1 MTVIQSIIGRIQ
13 PGRFDEYLELNRQAI
28 KIHERLGVSARV
40 FLAGPAGEASGLS
53 SFSTEHANM
62 DDYGRYADEVATD
75 GELQSLVMHLRS
87 EKTPVVIEQQ
97 SLASELPLGRTPKA
111 GRGPVV
117 EVHVSRPTPGRM
129 EEVLSMGKRVCDF
142 VEAHGALNARSF
154 QLGYAGIGSGSL
166 LSMWEFENLRAW
178 GKASDAWN
186 NDPEGQEIAMSTV
199 AANPST
205 TLVFS
210 GVYMEVPL

>member
-1 MTVIQSIIGRIQ
+1 
-13 PGRFDEYLELNRQAI
+13 
-28 KIHERLGVSARV
+28 
-40 FLAGPAGEASGLS
+40 
-53 SFSTEHANM
+53 
-62 DDYGRYADEVATD
+62 
-75 GELQSLVMHLRS
+75 
-87 EKTPVVIEQQ
+87 
-97 SLASELPLGRTPKA
+97 
-111 GRGPVV
+111 
-117 EVHVSRPTPGRM
+117 
-129 EEVLSMGKRVCDF
+129 MGKRVCDF
-142 VEAHGALNARSF
+142 VEAHGAMNARSF

-166 LSMWEFENLRAW
+166 LSMWEFESLRAW